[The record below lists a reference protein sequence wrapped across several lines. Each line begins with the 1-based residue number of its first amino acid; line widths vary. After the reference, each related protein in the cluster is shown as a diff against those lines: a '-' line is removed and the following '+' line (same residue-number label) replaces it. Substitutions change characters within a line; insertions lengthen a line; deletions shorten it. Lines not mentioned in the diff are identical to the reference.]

1 MSQQSR
7 RESLEAKGLVH
18 PRPEAVTAELFLSP
32 EPFFFTLDKIQVK
45 YEMLRAHYV
54 SGETAAAAARTHG
67 YSRGAF
73 YLVADSFSR
82 SGMLGLIDERRGRKG
97 PLKLSPEIVEFLRSA
112 EAATSAPDLVIEA
125 EERFGV
131 TLHRRTVERV
141 RRR

>member
-7 RESLEAKGLVH
+7 RESLETKGLVH
-18 PRPEAVTAELFLSP
+18 PRPGAVTAELFCSS
-32 EPFFFTLDKIQVK
+32 EPFFFPLDKLQVT
-45 YEMLRAHYV
+45 YEMLRAHYI

-82 SGMLGLIDERRGRKG
+82 SGMLGLLDERRGRKG
-97 PLKLSPEIVEFLRSA
+97 PLKLSPEIVEFLRTAGAS
-112 EAATSAPDLVIEA
+112 TSALDLVSQA